1 MKFTGQLRIKECC
14 LDKLF
19 LELRT
24 GMESQLA
31 ALDDRLKM
39 QEKEVEDVMDIVK
52 KRAEIEKRYGRELEG
67 LARQMRGKHKVV
79 YNDDFVV
86 ILKITK

>member
-1 MKFTGQLRIKECC
+1 MKL
-14 LDKLF
+14 LF

-52 KRAEIEKRYGRELEG
+52 KRAEIEKRYGKELEG
-67 LARQMRGKHKVV
+67 LARQMRGKHKVASDPLT
-79 YNDDFVV
+79 N
-86 ILKITK
+86 

>member
-1 MKFTGQLRIKECC
+1 MKFTGQTRIKECC
-14 LDKLF
+14 LKYLF

-67 LARQMRGKHKVV
+67 LARQMRGKHKVH
-79 YNDDFVV
+79 
-86 ILKITK
+86 

>member
-1 MKFTGQLRIKECC
+1 MKFTGQLGKKECC
-14 LDKLF
+14 LKYLF

-67 LARQMRGKHKVV
+67 LARQMRGKHKVSS
-79 YNDDFVV
+79 DDSPAN
-86 ILKITK
+86 

>member
-1 MKFTGQLRIKECC
+1 
-14 LDKLF
+14 
-19 LELRT
+19 
-24 GMESQLA
+24 MESQLA

-67 LARQMRGKHKVV
+67 LARQMRGKHKVHKQ
-79 YNDDFVV
+79 NDDSVV
-86 ILKITK
+86 ILNIPK

>member
-1 MKFTGQLRIKECC
+1 MKLS
-14 LDKLF
+14 F

-52 KRAEIEKRYGRELEG
+52 KRAEIEKRYGKELEG
-67 LARQMRGKHKVV
+67 LARQMRGKHRVTS
-79 YNDDFVV
+79 DEPLT
-86 ILKITK
+86 I